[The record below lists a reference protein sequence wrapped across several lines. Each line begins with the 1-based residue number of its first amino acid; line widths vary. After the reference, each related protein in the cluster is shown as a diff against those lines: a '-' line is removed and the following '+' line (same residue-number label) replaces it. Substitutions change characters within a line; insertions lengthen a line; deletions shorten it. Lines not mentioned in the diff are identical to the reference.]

1 MELRAVTTG
10 PHFDKVWPLLAMA
23 MGAGD
28 DARRSQWQ
36 NLYLRDANHR
46 LWVLEDGG
54 RSVGLVGVRLGDPA
68 EITHVAVGPAERG
81 RGYGAELIAS
91 LRLLC
96 PGVTTW
102 YAETDDDAVG
112 FYRRL
117 GFFIKALPP
126 KYPGVTRYGCT
137 LEARKPNGRQGA
149 VQ

>member
-1 MELRAVTTG
+1 MPLRRVTTG
-10 PHFDKVWPLLAMA
+10 AHFDTVWPLLALA
-23 MGAGD
+23 IGVAD
-28 DARRSQWQ
+28 EARRARWQ
-36 NLYLRDANHR
+36 DLYLRDPAYR

-54 RSVGLVGVRLGDPA
+54 RPVGVVGVRFGDPA

-91 LRLLC
+91 LWLLC

-117 GFFIKALPP
+117 GFSVKALPP

-137 LEARKPNGRQGA
+137 VKRREPNGSGGA
-149 VQ
+149 VE